1 MVKTGCISFITE
13 SGGGY
18 DANGNP
24 TAPTK
29 VNSTYFPCNI
39 AVINRQYITLSDG
52 QVLQAQ
58 YSIVIDNF
66 LISAIDLS
74 GLKEVQLQDSKANN
88 LGKFQVQNREFLD
101 LTKRLKIVV

>member
-1 MVKTGCISFITE
+1 MVKTGYISFITE

-18 DANGNP
+18 DSSGNP

-29 VNSTYFPCNI
+29 VNSAYFPCNI
-39 AVINRQYITLSDG
+39 SVINRQYITLSDG
-52 QVLQAQ
+52 QVLQAK

-74 GLKEVQLQDSKANN
+74 SLKEVQLQDSKTNN